1 MKLEIFTRKRK
12 RENTTSCNI
21 LNNSN
26 ELSETTTEKAVEQPL
41 KNDNAVTESNSK
53 RQRTDSDCS
62 TESVAPIEKQAAPVK
77 DITQAVV
84 ECSTTPFSDEEKQKS
99 TKPCIPVNSNESA
112 NDIPPSVQESFWIP
126 ELNLR
131 MRHKAMLQTDTAALS
146 TIVLDAAQKLLKE
159 QFKAEGLQ
167 PCMTPLSNLH
177 CVSGPAVQIHAD
189 TETDH
194 CYTSCYRKHRVEIA
208 DSDPFCISG
217 SVCQQIERIYQNVV
231 PDPLRS
237 VAYLIVDRQ
246 RPDSSDCVLYAV
258 AFAYE
263 LLSNGNVHCRF
274 DGEKMREH
282 LLNCLENRRI
292 TAFPKM

>member
-26 ELSETTTEKAVEQPL
+26 ELPETTTEKAVEQPL
-41 KNDNAVTESNSK
+41 KNDNAVTES
-53 RQRTDSDCS
+53 
-62 TESVAPIEKQAAPVK
+62 
-77 DITQAVV
+77 DINGKELTVIAQAVV
-84 ECSTTPFSDEEKQKS
+84 ECSTTPFSDEEKQRS
-99 TKPCIPVNSNESA
+99 TKQCSPVNSNESA
-112 NDIPPSVQESFWIP
+112 NDIPPSIQESSFWIP

-167 PCMTPLSNLH
+167 PCMTPLSDLH